1 MSVDAFTGADLG
13 PAVEAQIVKDMLR
26 RTWPILP
33 AVVLLVAVLAGA
45 NGAIS
50 VGYAMALVIVN
61 FVLAA
66 VMLTYAGRISFA
78 ALGAVALFGY
88 LLRLGLLTVAVLAV
102 RNASWFRPIPLGI
115 TIIVTHL
122 ALLIWEMRYI
132 SATLA
137 FPGLKPVKATTSTS
151 SDPKMSLSKPNQ
163 SNRAHVGAEE

>member
-1 MSVDAFTGADLG
+1 MSADAFTGADLG

-26 RTWPILP
+26 RTWPIMP
-33 AVVLLVAVLAGA
+33 AVVLIVAIVAGA

-61 FVLAA
+61 FALAA
-66 VMLTYAGRISFA
+66 IMLTYAGRISFA
-78 ALGAVALFGY
+78 ALGAAALFGY

-102 RNASWFRPIPLGI
+102 RNASWFRPVPLGI

-137 FPGLKPVKATTSTS
+137 FPGLKPGKATASKMSTT
-151 SDPKMSLSKPNQ
+151 SLSKPKQ
-163 SNRAHVGAEE
+163 SNRAPVGAEE

>member
-1 MSVDAFTGADLG
+1 MSADAFTGADLG

-50 VGYAMALVIVN
+50 VGYAMALVVVN

-66 VMLTYAGRISFA
+66 IMLTYAGRISFA
-78 ALGAVALFGY
+78 ALGAAALFGY

-132 SATLA
+132 SASLA
-137 FPGLKPVKATTSTS
+137 FPGLKPEKAKSSSSTS
-151 SDPKMSLSKPNQ
+151 FLSKPNNPTAPTLAQ
-163 SNRAHVGAEE
+163 RSKRS

>member
-1 MSVDAFTGADLG
+1 MSADAFTGADLG

-50 VGYAMALVIVN
+50 VGYAMALVVVN

-66 VMLTYAGRISFA
+66 IMLTYAGRISFA
-78 ALGAVALFGY
+78 ALGAAALFGY

-132 SATLA
+132 SASLA
-137 FPGLKPVKATTSTS
+137 FPGLKPEKAKASNVA
-151 SDPKMSLSKPNQ
+151 KMSLSKPKP
-163 SNRAHVGAEE
+163 SNRAHAGAEE

>member
-1 MSVDAFTGADLG
+1 VSADAFTGADLG

-50 VGYAMALVIVN
+50 VGYAMALVVVN

-66 VMLTYAGRISFA
+66 IMLTYAGRISIA
-78 ALGAVALFGY
+78 ALGAAALFGY

-132 SATLA
+132 SASLA
-137 FPGLKPVKATTSTS
+137 FPGLKPEKAKTSNR
-151 SDPKMSLSKPNQ
+151 KRMSLSKPNQ
-163 SNRAHVGAEE
+163 SNRAHAGAEE